1 MGSQSDTIF
10 QASQG
15 RRRLSLVFLNS
26 ASYSSSDTSSAEPT
40 PFGSGFGIS
49 LFQSPQKFHL
59 ELYASPPPLTRS
71 QDHQKL
77 SPALAALPHLFTP
90 PVPVRGTLTPGSSP
104 IDRSPRPPRP
114 VHPLARTPPRR
125 PFLEKLLH
133 VRDDSDEE
141 GFASAIGDD
150 ETSPPPSS
158 LHLGCTSTPPRATSR
173 PSISPF
179 SSPLST
185 SSSLDIPLSCAVTP
199 LHHAEC
205 SPTTKRPGSG
215 IQSLV
220 ITRKRPTA
228 VRAPNSRE
236 CKRLK
241 AADFESSP
249 SPSVLSSLRTFPPSI
264 PIHPEFPGF
273 YIRFPVIPLVLKAY
287 VSLSFFILFLIFS

>member
-1 MGSQSDTIF
+1 MGSQSDT
-10 QASQG
+10 SQG

-26 ASYSSSDTSSAEPT
+26 ASCSSSDTSSAEST
-40 PFGSGFGIS
+40 PFGIS
-49 LFQSPQKFHL
+49 LFQSPQKLHL
-59 ELYASPPPLTRS
+59 ELYASPPPLSRS

-90 PVPVRGTLTPGSSP
+90 PVPLRGTLTPGSSP
-104 IDRSPRPPRP
+104 IDHSPRPPRP

-133 VRDDSDEE
+133 VKEDSDEA
-141 GFASAIGDD
+141 GFASATGDD

-158 LHLGCTSTPPRATSR
+158 IHLGCTSTPPRATPR
-173 PSISPF
+173 PSVSPF
-179 SSPLST
+179 SSPLSA

-199 LHHAEC
+199 FHHAEC

-220 ITRKRPTA
+220 TSRKRPTA

-241 AADFESSP
+241 AADSESPP
-249 SPSVLSSLRTFPPSI
+249 SPSVPSSLRTFPPMI

-273 YIRFPVIPLVLKAY
+273 YIRFPLIPPVLKAY
-287 VSLSFFILFLIFS
+287 VS